1 MHLREA
7 GFLRCKDGQRII
19 NLQTAVPT
27 VNNNLQ
33 YKSVQTYNISSS
45 TAYNIIKRFQE
56 SEEISVHKGQTP
68 SKSIFNAHNL
78 WALRHHCIKNRDDS
92 VMEHSRNHCL
102 NTIHCGIHT
111 PG

>member
-33 YKSVQTYNISSS
+33 YKTVQTYNISSS

-68 SKSIFNAHNL
+68 KNPYLMLIIFGPSGTA
-78 WALRHHCIKNRDDS
+78 A
-92 VMEHSRNHCL
+92 
-102 NTIHCGIHT
+102 
-111 PG
+111 